1 MPAAEQPVEV
11 SIVMPCLNEADTLAT
26 CLKKAR
32 RALDENQIA
41 GEIIVADNGSTDGS
55 QEIATGLGARLVPV
69 AVKGYGNALMGGIA
83 AARGAFIIMGDADDS
98 YDFLEIPRFVKK
110 GREGFDLVQGCR
122 LPSGDSRY
130 TWACASA
137 SAASSVCGW

>member
-1 MPAAEQPVEV
+1 MPDPITTLEPPVEV

-32 RALDENQIA
+32 RALDENQIV

-55 QEIATGLGARLVPV
+55 QKIATDLGARVVPV

-110 GREGFDLVQGCR
+110 GREGFALVQGR
-122 LPSGDSRY
+122 RTPIAQRY
-130 TWACASA
+130 RE
-137 SAASSVCGW
+137 